1 MMSQPNLKTM
11 GTWPVFLTAISTILG
26 AILFLRFGYAVAHVG
41 LVSTLLIVF
50 VGHLVTVPT
59 ALAVAEIATNQKVEG
74 GGAYYMISRSFGLNI
89 GGAIGLALYLSQ
101 AISVAFYV
109 IAFTVACRDLILW
122 ADVAH
127 GIHIDPMWVNLGVMG
142 LLTVLMIG
150 KGADLGV
157 KALYLVVV
165 LLFAALV
172 LFFAGS
178 GPGNPDLNPVGTI
191 VDTLLAPDGSTI
203 RRFTFFEVFT
213 FIFPAFTGIA
223 AGLGLSGDLKD
234 PSVSIPKGTIWATAV
249 GIVIYIAVAI
259 KLWWSAPLEALA
271 TDELYM
277 ENIALWGPIIPV
289 GLAAA
294 AMSSALGS
302 IMVAPRTLQAIA
314 ADGIFPE
321 GMSAWLKKGR
331 GPEQE
336 PVRASL
342 ATCVIAFAF
351 VLMGDINAVAEIIS
365 MFFMVTYGA
374 ICLVSFLEHM
384 AADPSYRPTF
394 RSHWSI
400 SLMGAVLC
408 IVLMFGMNPTYATG
422 SLLIMVGIHA
432 WVSRRGGGQKGMVR
446 LFRGVIFQLQRA
458 LQLALQ
464 MSDDDDLEEAT
475 GWRPFVLAISPDTFL
490 RKEGFDMVRWVAY
503 RHGFGTYMHFIKGFL
518 SHETQKDARL
528 AQVELVK
535 RARGNKSRVH
545 LDTIIS
551 PSYTSAIAQC
561 IQLPGISGKGN
572 NLFLMEYAPDHPANR
587 DQLLDNFSL
596 LVAAGLDLALLR
608 SSGREFGNKHDIHL
622 WINPDDASNSSL
634 MILLAYILQGH
645 PEWDEASISVFFLH
659 DGDKAKEEEDAL
671 RESILEGRLPI
682 AEQNIEHV
690 THEGSSVQTIK
701 NKSGGADLVILGF
714 NQRDIETMGEDAFE
728 RFHGLGEILF
738 VHGLKPLVLQ

>member
-150 KGADLGV
+150 KGANLGV

-191 VDTLLAPDGSTI
+191 ADTLLAPDGSTI

-234 PSVSIPKGTIWATAV
+234 PRVSIPKGTIWATAV

-277 ENIALWGPIIPV
+277 ENIALWGPHHSRGTRGGSDELRLGIHH
-289 GLAAA
+289 GGAAHA
-294 AMSSALGS
+294 AGHCDRWHLPGRHERVVEEGPGTGARARAGVLGH
-302 IMVAPRTLQAIA
+302 MRHCVRVCVDGGHQCRGRDHLHVFHGDLRGHLPCVLPRTH
-314 ADGIFPE
+314 G
-321 GMSAWLKKGR
+321 GR
-331 GPEQE
+331 PQ
-336 PVRASL
+336 L
-342 ATCVIAFAF
+342 
-351 VLMGDINAVAEIIS
+351 
-365 MFFMVTYGA
+365 
-374 ICLVSFLEHM
+374 
-384 AADPSYRPTF
+384 PSHVP
-394 RSHWSI
+394 
-400 SLMGAVLC
+400 
-408 IVLMFGMNPTYATG
+408 
-422 SLLIMVGIHA
+422 
-432 WVSRRGGGQKGMVR
+432 
-446 LFRGVIFQLQRA
+446 
-458 LQLALQ
+458 LALVHQ
-464 MSDDDDLEEAT
+464 
-475 GWRPFVLAISPDTFL
+475 
-490 RKEGFDMVRWVAY
+490 FDGGSAV
-503 RHGFGTYMHFIKGFL
+503 H
-518 SHETQKDARL
+518 
-528 AQVELVK
+528 
-535 RARGNKSRVH
+535 RV
-545 LDTIIS
+545 D
-551 PSYTSAIAQC
+551 
-561 IQLPGISGKGN
+561 
-572 NLFLMEYAPDHPANR
+572 
-587 DQLLDNFSL
+587 
-596 LVAAGLDLALLR
+596 V
-608 SSGREFGNKHDIHL
+608 
-622 WINPDDASNSSL
+622 
-634 MILLAYILQGH
+634 
-645 PEWDEASISVFFLH
+645 WDESDLR
-659 DGDKAKEEEDAL
+659 DG
-671 RESILEGRLPI
+671 
-682 AEQNIEHV
+682 
-690 THEGSSVQTIK
+690 
-701 NKSGGADLVILGF
+701 
-714 NQRDIETMGEDAFE
+714 
-728 RFHGLGEILF
+728 
-738 VHGLKPLVLQ
+738 

>member
-1 MMSQPNLKTM
+1 
-11 GTWPVFLTAISTILG
+11 
-26 AILFLRFGYAVAHVG
+26 
-41 LVSTLLIVF
+41 
-50 VGHLVTVPT
+50 
-59 ALAVAEIATNQKVEG
+59 
-74 GGAYYMISRSFGLNI
+74 
-89 GGAIGLALYLSQ
+89 
-101 AISVAFYV
+101 
-109 IAFTVACRDLILW
+109 
-122 ADVAH
+122 
-127 GIHIDPMWVNLGVMG
+127 
-142 LLTVLMIG
+142 
-150 KGADLGV
+150 
-157 KALYLVVV
+157 
-165 LLFAALV
+165 
-172 LFFAGS
+172 
-178 GPGNPDLNPVGTI
+178 
-191 VDTLLAPDGSTI
+191 
-203 RRFTFFEVFT
+203 
-213 FIFPAFTGIA
+213 
-223 AGLGLSGDLKD
+223 
-234 PSVSIPKGTIWATAV
+234 
-249 GIVIYIAVAI
+249 
-259 KLWWSAPLEALA
+259 
-271 TDELYM
+271 
-277 ENIALWGPIIPV
+277 
-289 GLAAA
+289 
-294 AMSSALGS
+294 
-302 IMVAPRTLQAIA
+302 
-314 ADGIFPE
+314 
-321 GMSAWLKKGR
+321 
-331 GPEQE
+331 
-336 PVRASL
+336 
-342 ATCVIAFAF
+342 
-351 VLMGDINAVAEIIS
+351 

-408 IVLMFGMNPTYATG
+408 IVLMFGMNPTYATA

-518 SHETQKDARL
+518 SHDTQEDARL
-528 AQVELVK
+528 AQAELVK

-645 PEWDEASISVFFLH
+645 PEWDEASISVFFLY

-671 RESILEGRLPI
+671 RESILGGRLPI

-728 RFHGLGEILF
+728 RFNGLGEILF